1 MTTFIIKQEIE
12 LAEFK
17 AWSGAVSV
25 LEQIIELDIMEEA
38 SAYIIECLGN
48 EFTDTELNDLLWFDM
63 DDFIQDY
70 EEENE

>member
-1 MTTFIIKQEIE
+1 MTTFTIKQEVE
-12 LAEFK
+12 LSEFQ

-25 LEQIIELDIMEEA
+25 LEQIIELDIIEEA

-48 EFTDTELNDLLWFDM
+48 EFTATELNDLLWFDM